1 MAELSEADARAL
13 VNALASLASMAERA
27 LPRRASPLTQRLRDH
42 LGTDGDAIPNTS
54 VTFGVHEHANLQLA
68 LNALREHDP
77 AWQEIGLPGDVSHYS
92 SFSLVGL
99 IGSSERFGMAATAR
113 QFVNADVGVDE
124 TLACLRAGLILT
136 SFGGEPVAILM
147 FLREQ
152 NYPPGAVVEIA
163 APTQATTDAV
173 LARLRELM
181 DERNVYRGKVLSF
194 TFDRHG
200 GFGLNFVQAPA
211 VTREQVILDEEL
223 LDAIEEH
230 AIGISEHDHELR
242 SRRQHVKRGLLLYGP
257 PGTGKTHTISYLLNR
272 TVGRTTMI
280 LAGAAVGAIG
290 QAGSIARTLQPA
302 TIVIEDVDLIGMD
315 RSLPGGEHNSL
326 LFQLLNEMDGL
337 SGDADV
343 LFILTTN
350 RVDLLEPALAA
361 RPGRVDQ
368 AIEIGLPDSAAR
380 GRLIDLYVGEVLS
393 DDVRDAVIAG
403 TEGFAAA
410 FIKELARRSTLAC
423 LRNGAPLGNSVLPAL
438 DALLHQSAPVLRRTL
453 AGDVASAPSPD
464 AADATT
470 RSARPPGPTMTGWT
484 SMRPED

>member
-1 MAELSEADARAL
+1 MAELSQDEARSLVTAL
-13 VNALASLASMAERA
+13 TELVQMADRA
-27 LPRRASPLTQRLRDH
+27 LPHRVSPLTQRLRDH
-42 LGTDGDAIPNTS
+42 LGTDGDAVPNTS
-54 VTFGVHEHANLQLA
+54 VTFGLHEHANVQLA
-68 LNALREHDP
+68 MNALQESDP
-77 AWQEIGLPGDVSHYS
+77 EWEEIGLPGDVSHYGG
-92 SFSLVGL
+92 FSLVGL
-99 IGSSERFGMAATAR
+99 IGSSERFGVQPTAR

-136 SFGGEPVAILM
+136 QLGGEPVAILM
-147 FLREQ
+147 YLRDQ
-152 NYPPGAVVEIA
+152 NHPPGVVVEIA

-181 DERNVYRGKVLSF
+181 DERNVFRGKVLSF
-194 TFDRHG
+194 TFSRHG
-200 GFGLNFVQAPA
+200 GFGLNFVA
-211 VTREQVILDEEL
+211 VPDVQREQVILAGEL

-230 AIGISEHDHELR
+230 AVGISEHSADLR
-242 SRRQHVKRGLLLYGP
+242 SRHQHVKRGLLLYGP

-272 TVGRTTMI
+272 SAGRTTII

-290 QAGSIARTLQPA
+290 QAGSIARALQPA
-302 TIVIEDVDLIGMD
+302 TIVVEDVDLIGMD
-315 RSLPGGEHNSL
+315 RSLPGGEHNTL

-368 AIEIGLPDSAAR
+368 AIEIGLPDAAAR
-380 GRLIDLYVGEVLS
+380 GRLVDLYVGEALTA
-393 DDVRDAVIAG
+393 DVRDAVIAG

-410 FIKELARRSTLAC
+410 FIKELARRATLAS
-423 LRNGAPLGNSVLPAL
+423 LRRGDSLSDSVVPAL

-453 AGDVASAPSPD
+453 AGEAT
-464 AADATT
+464 ADAPGIVP
-470 RSARPPGPTMTGWT
+470 APAPGPGVVEGGWFQY
-484 SMRPED
+484 RGG